1 MPWGSTHVGMSNM
14 ACLGVCPVRASNL
27 FCVFSFAEYLVASY
41 GVLSEKASMQ
51 IN

>member
-1 MPWGSTHVGMSNM
+1 M

>member
-1 MPWGSTHVGMSNM
+1 MSNM
-14 ACLGVCPVRASNL
+14 ACLGACAVRASNM

-41 GVLSEKASMQ
+41 GVLGEGASMQ

>member
-1 MPWGSTHVGMSNM
+1 MSNM
-14 ACLGVCPVRASNL
+14 ACLGVRLVRVSNL

-41 GVLSEKASMQ
+41 GVLGEGESMQ